1 MVQRTKFIKM
11 MNVGKNVGKMSERCR
26 KARRF
31 PQSQFGVPHTEQVW
45 YQSEPWQIFRPN
57 QEERKKE
64 ELNEQREQSQTS
76 LNSAES
82 REKKSEAQ

>member
-1 MVQRTKFIKM
+1 
-11 MNVGKNVGKMSERCR
+11 MNVGKNVGKMSEGKRL
-26 KARRF
+26 

-57 QEERKKE
+57 QEERRKE
-64 ELNEQREQSQTS
+64 ELNEQREQSQTG

-82 REKKSEAQ
+82 REKKSEGQ